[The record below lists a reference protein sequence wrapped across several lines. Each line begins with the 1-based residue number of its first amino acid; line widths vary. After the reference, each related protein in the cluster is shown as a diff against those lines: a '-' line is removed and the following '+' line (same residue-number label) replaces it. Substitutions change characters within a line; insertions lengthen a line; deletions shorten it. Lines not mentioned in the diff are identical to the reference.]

1 MEDLPS
7 ALQARGIEVDS
18 AGAPAARVGAAAVI
32 IILITIVSGRA
43 EIENEH
49 PLPPF
54 LSFPFLQSPL
64 FFRAVHPSSACR
76 RASRPP
82 FHISFEAK
90 QPDDNNNHEVPFEA
104 SSCRRCIC
112 CRRI

>member
-18 AGAPAARVGAAAVI
+18 AAARVGAAAVI

-54 LSFPFLQSPL
+54 LSFPSIPPILS
-64 FFRAVHPSSACR
+64 RRPSIIR
-76 RASRPP
+76 EPP
-82 FHISFEAK
+82 RVRHAFISFEAK